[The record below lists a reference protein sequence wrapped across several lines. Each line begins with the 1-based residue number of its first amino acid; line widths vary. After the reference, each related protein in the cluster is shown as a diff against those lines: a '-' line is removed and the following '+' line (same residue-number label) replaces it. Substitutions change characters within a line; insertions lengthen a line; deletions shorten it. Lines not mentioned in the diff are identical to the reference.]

1 LLRLIGS
8 ATVTFLVPTTAAR
21 SQSTQILTRP
31 IPHTGEALPV
41 VGLGTAVNFEAAG
54 DPATQVQLA
63 AVLEALVGGGGKLVD
78 TASSYGAAEDVLG
91 SLITQASLRPRLFL
105 ATKLEAHEIAEGQPA
120 LQRSLQRLKTDRLDL
135 LMLHNVRRPDESLA
149 TLRSWQAAGTVR
161 YVGISTSSTRA
172 FEAVEAVM
180 QREKPDFVEV
190 NYSLDD
196 REAEARV
203 IPTAA
208 DLGIG
213 VIIDLPFGR
222 GRLFRAVRGRQLPDW
237 AADFDARSW
246 AQFFLKDLIGNP
258 AWRVKPDR

>member
-105 ATKLEAHEIAEGQPA
+105 ATKLGVHEIAEGQPA
-120 LQRSLQRLKTDRLDL
+120 LQRSLQRLRTDRLDL

-149 TLRSWQAAGTVR
+149 TLRSWQAAGSVR

-180 QREKPDFVEV
+180 QREKPDFVVFAFLDRRNTGRSAPETGPSH
-190 NYSLDD
+190 SL
-196 REAEARV
+196 RC
-203 IPTAA
+203 AA
-208 DLGIG
+208 LD
-213 VIIDLPFGR
+213 PR
-222 GRLFRAVRGRQLPDW
+222 R
-237 AADFDARSW
+237 
-246 AQFFLKDLIGNP
+246 
-258 AWRVKPDR
+258 